1 MGKVSPASP
10 LTPASTLSPASS
22 ISTAIPLSPAGSLSF
37 SSSVDQAQLNGADAG
52 QWAWL
57 ARRLVQE
64 ELIQESDDGLQR
76 LYLKLLGRN
85 YLQRPWPLLWPA

>member
-1 MGKVSPASP
+1 
-10 LTPASTLSPASS
+10 
-22 ISTAIPLSPAGSLSF
+22 
-37 SSSVDQAQLNGADAG
+37 
-52 QWAWL
+52 
-57 ARRLVQE
+57 VQE